1 MLYTRSSAPAELP
14 KQASS
19 FDLPIAMGLLAAS
32 GQVDSD
38 LFDRCAVAGPSV
50 ELPEPNTMGLIS
62 LAALLWATSRCR
74 ERL

>member
-1 MLYTRSSAPAELP
+1 MLWRWNLAPAELP

-38 LFDRCAVAGPSV
+38 LFDRYAAAGPPV

-62 LAALLWATSRCR
+62 FAALLWATSRCR
-74 ERL
+74 GKL